1 MIDNLTKFRPVV
13 GVEENIKN
21 LSFNEGWVYFASD
34 TGKIFLD
41 VDGERVTMG
50 GSGASLFYF
59 EEDKVVELPNGAY
72 QLRLSTMLDG
82 QDPNAIKEIDLII
95 NTTTESFYRV
105 SSVDQDAG
113 IVEAELLTV
122 GGGSGGSGGGGGG
135 GEGSTTSIKIDVLDP
150 PAKDYVY
157 GQDSYARFVV
167 TASDDDLVT
176 LIVEITNPDLT
187 KTTENHT
194 ILNGQEITVN
204 IGKLMKI
211 GNSKLVIRAFG
222 ENSGTAAPKTYIS
235 RNTIQLRLIE
245 SSSFNPLAIQ
255 TGDAS
260 IQYRIEGSIQKT
272 VICYVDN
279 IPVASADY
287 APTITGTTQA
297 IVIPSGTVNHGVH
310 NVRLVLSA
318 IVSGNTV
325 VADPLEYEMAWAEEG
340 ETTPIIW
347 FPYGYKTK
355 IENYDDYVVEYR
367 VYNPLSEQSEMHI
380 YRNGVQIPISPLTVN
395 SQSTS
400 VSTQK
405 LALTDYELGTNI
417 YLMTVGSASKE
428 LSFEVVESTSRDM
441 NIDTAGLVLNLD
453 STGRSNSENIQNREI
468 WKYQDIQVQLNN
480 FNWYNNGWIM
490 DENGRSCLR
499 ISNGASIR
507 IPIPNNLNILN
518 SISLYSSLTFEFR
531 FKVRNIRE
539 YSTLILRNTNYTY
552 SEDASEA
559 ESQTG
564 GLDPTLSSVVGKFF
578 NSSSTGGLLIGTQE
592 AVYTTG
598 TSTVS
603 ARYKEDEII
612 TLSFVIEKKEALP
625 LIHIYING
633 IDSGITTYPSNT
645 SFDIRSNAIVFDST
659 VADIDLY
666 KVRIYR
672 RDLSSA
678 DIAKNYIVDI
688 KDVNT
693 YDVNQNIIQYR
704 SGESVPYLDYE
715 KLVAYN
721 NNIINNET
729 VRRPELL
736 TEPYV
741 VVKTIRDP
749 AKPQLTD
756 YMPYYKGD
764 KTVVNVK
771 FVNPYLDYLWDN
783 RENGVNNPLT
793 NAPITAEE
801 YLTSCPSFNYI
812 TTEKGI
818 EKNVKGKGQLN
829 VQGTSSQGYPRR
841 NYKWKASLKDKD
853 TGEQLTEWTYIDG
866 PLVGESLWKKKTI
879 EGSDITFSKWF
890 MDTKLVGSST
900 FCWKADYME
909 SSSSYNT
916 GMANFVKTLYNKHPL
931 EDYSGRAE
939 TNASLLRTTVYGF
952 PFLLFQEKQDGSYE
966 YLGRYNFNLDK
977 DSNERYG
984 FEDEGNSFVKDPTNP
999 AKFLPFS
1006 QVAECWEFEHNRGG
1020 FCSAKN
1026 KNFREFDPEK
1036 GTYSFLE
1043 AFDYRYNPN
1052 ADAMD
1057 DILEDATLS
1066 NDEKLEYWLGWTE
1079 HLQEVLIWLADLDCD
1094 GLSDD
1099 IPEEAAEKQEK
1110 LSTFKREFNEWFDLE
1125 YCEIYFICTE
1135 LFHMYDSRGKNMM
1148 WATWGP
1154 HEEGGNYIWYP
1165 IFYDMDTMF
1174 GLNNT
1179 GSPTWDYDV
1188 NPTEQGHF
1196 STSNHTLWQNL
1207 WACYA
1212 EDIKQKYRTL
1222 VDDKDI
1228 SYDALAGY
1236 FNFNPKITKSIAME
1250 GQRPINSI
1258 NLDEFYKYIAPSHPE
1273 YGFINTSGNKD
1284 TTSRFYYCLQG
1295 TRKLQ
1300 QELYFRNRLN
1310 FLNSKWEAGDYDR
1323 GNVNGQYQARYNANT
1338 AKTSDTYLYDPE
1350 KIGQTVQGDDGVL
1363 RTYSEIYPM
1372 PLDTDPTYRI
1382 RTFLKQY
1389 ASVYYDASATSLQP
1403 SDSKN
1408 PVTLP
1413 PRETDMKGILSTAN
1427 STQQLVYLGGAEYI
1441 ATLGDISK
1449 HYVNEINLSQLSR
1462 IEEVLIGSDEP
1473 GYYNDLLHDADF
1485 HINESTSK
1493 PKSLLK
1499 KVVLT
1504 GLRSLISTIDLETSE
1519 KMEEFRAL
1527 NTKIFGVTFAP
1538 GVQIHTLHLPKTVG
1552 QLILT
1557 EPVAL
1562 DTLLTERPV
1571 SNERGLYIE
1580 NITDNINNS
1589 KELDTISLNTLSI
1602 IGGALGYNS
1611 YKILNTVTAI
1621 KEVMINNGEDPVLS
1635 INLENVNW
1643 SPYRQITSGEIYISA
1658 DAANYKRLNGH
1669 YQLEN
1674 YTYNADTW
1682 DDDVVNGNIYLYNNA
1697 VYQQNSNVI
1706 TNLDLLDLY
1715 IDSYIEAVNYFNTH
1729 DEDKSKNHYKNTST
1743 SATIPTMPVI
1753 TGLMYVENGLDA
1765 IGVDEE
1771 RLSNK
1776 YNEYFPEL
1784 TIICNKVKKGYTT
1797 EYINIDDSGK
1807 EVVFEKQVISENDLT
1822 SSSGPI
1828 YPSANP
1834 TKSNYVFEGWSLSK
1848 TGDTI
1853 LTREQVEAYRYSSS
1867 NRNYTFYSIWRI
1879 QSFNIRFL
1887 NPDNDNLITEYQA
1900 DYGTFLHDPNVLP
1913 YSTREG
1919 ELQATERYTCIGWV
1933 LDKNNSYPR
1942 TMSEAKVNL
1951 LTLSAIMSQ
1960 NNDRTY
1966 YACFLKED
1974 CRTSPTDSKFFKFDQ
1989 ITGLNEC
1996 VCSPA
2001 DGAVLQ
2007 GKITIPTV
2015 YNGMTVVE
2023 LSGFGSGYMNINEP
2037 QQITHV
2043 YWYNTNGVSPQL
2055 KRIGDSAF
2063 RNCINLVYI
2072 DIPDTVEIIYQ
2083 YAFAVC
2089 KSLEMIDF
2097 SNLKRLE
2104 TIGNSAFNGAFGKYV
2119 GINLHFA
2126 GKTKNFGQ
2134 YSFAYL
2140 NSTNLGELKFG
2151 DGDDPVSFTDD
2162 ITMAAQSFVQGT
2174 GFNFQT
2180 VIFYY
2185 NPSITRKE
2193 TALEPLFSATYMNI
2207 SGATPSYIDV
2217 TTL

>member
-1 MIDNLTKFRPVV
+1 MA
-13 GVEENIKN
+13 
-21 LSFNEGWVYFASD
+21 FAA
-34 TGKIFLD
+34 TGCSSSSS
-41 VDGERVTMG
+41 VPGTG
-50 GSGASLFYF
+50 
-59 EEDKVVELPNGAY
+59 
-72 QLRLSTMLDG
+72 
-82 QDPNAIKEIDLII
+82 
-95 NTTTESFYRV
+95 TESNPYIY
-105 SSVDQDAG
+105 SEANGTAVD
-113 IVEAELLTV
+113 
-122 GGGSGGSGGGGGG
+122 
-135 GEGSTTSIKIDVLDP
+135 
-150 PAKDYVY
+150 
-157 GQDSYARFVV
+157 V
-167 TASDDDLVT
+167 TA
-176 LIVEITNPDLT
+176 N
-187 KTTENHT
+187 N
-194 ILNGQEITVN
+194 
-204 IGKLMKI
+204 
-211 GNSKLVIRAFG
+211 A
-222 ENSGTAAPKTYIS
+222 
-235 RNTIQLRLIE
+235 
-245 SSSFNPLAIQ
+245 
-255 TGDAS
+255 
-260 IQYRIEGSIQKT
+260 
-272 VICYVDN
+272 
-279 IPVASADY
+279 
-287 APTITGTTQA
+287 
-297 IVIPSGTVNHGVH
+297 
-310 NVRLVLSA
+310 NV
-318 IVSGNTV
+318 
-325 VADPLEYEMAWAEEG
+325 
-340 ETTPIIW
+340 
-347 FPYGYKTK
+347 
-355 IENYDDYVVEYR
+355 
-367 VYNPLSEQSEMHI
+367 
-380 YRNGVQIPISPLTVN
+380 
-395 SQSTS
+395 
-400 VSTQK
+400 
-405 LALTDYELGTNI
+405 
-417 YLMTVGSASKE
+417 
-428 LSFEVVESTSRDM
+428 
-441 NIDTAGLVLNLD
+441 
-453 STGRSNSENIQNREI
+453 
-468 WKYQDIQVQLNN
+468 
-480 FNWYNNGWIM
+480 
-490 DENGRSCLR
+490 
-499 ISNGASIR
+499 
-507 IPIPNNLNILN
+507 NNLN
-518 SISLYSSLTFEFR
+518 LT
-531 FKVRNIRE
+531 
-539 YSTLILRNTNYTY
+539 NTN
-552 SEDASEA
+552 
-559 ESQTG
+559 
-564 GLDPTLSSVVGKFF
+564 
-578 NSSSTGGLLIGTQE
+578 GT
-592 AVYTTG
+592 AV
-598 TSTVS
+598 
-603 ARYKEDEII
+603 K
-612 TLSFVIEKKEALP
+612 
-625 LIHIYING
+625 
-633 IDSGITTYPSNT
+633 
-645 SFDIRSNAIVFDST
+645 SNAT
-659 VADIDLY
+659 
-666 KVRIYR
+666 
-672 RDLSSA
+672 
-678 DIAKNYIVDI
+678 
-688 KDVNT
+688 
-693 YDVNQNIIQYR
+693 
-704 SGESVPYLDYE
+704 
-715 KLVAYN
+715 N
-721 NNIINNET
+721 NNISD
-729 VRRPELL
+729 VA
-736 TEPYV
+736 
-741 VVKTIRDP
+741 
-749 AKPQLTD
+749 AK
-756 YMPYYKGD
+756 
-764 KTVVNVK
+764 
-771 FVNPYLDYLWDN
+771 
-783 RENGVNNPLT
+783 
-793 NAPITAEE
+793 
-801 YLTSCPSFNYI
+801 
-812 TTEKGI
+812 
-818 EKNVKGKGQLN
+818 
-829 VQGTSSQGYPRR
+829 
-841 NYKWKASLKDKD
+841 
-853 TGEQLTEWTYIDG
+853 
-866 PLVGESLWKKKTI
+866 
-879 EGSDITFSKWF
+879 
-890 MDTKLVGSST
+890 
-900 FCWKADYME
+900 
-909 SSSSYNT
+909 
-916 GMANFVKTLYNKHPL
+916 
-931 EDYSGRAE
+931 
-939 TNASLLRTTVYGF
+939 
-952 PFLLFQEKQDGSYE
+952 
-966 YLGRYNFNLDK
+966 
-977 DSNERYG
+977 
-984 FEDEGNSFVKDPTNP
+984 
-999 AKFLPFS
+999 
-1006 QVAECWEFEHNRGG
+1006 
-1020 FCSAKN
+1020 
-1026 KNFREFDPEK
+1026 
-1036 GTYSFLE
+1036 
-1043 AFDYRYNPN
+1043 
-1052 ADAMD
+1052 
-1057 DILEDATLS
+1057 
-1066 NDEKLEYWLGWTE
+1066 
-1079 HLQEVLIWLADLDCD
+1079 
-1094 GLSDD
+1094 
-1099 IPEEAAEKQEK
+1099 
-1110 LSTFKREFNEWFDLE
+1110 
-1125 YCEIYFICTE
+1125 
-1135 LFHMYDSRGKNMM
+1135 
-1148 WATWGP
+1148 
-1154 HEEGGNYIWYP
+1154 GGNV
-1165 IFYDMDTMF
+1165 
-1174 GLNNT
+1174 
-1179 GSPTWDYDV
+1179 SP
-1188 NPTEQGHF
+1188 G
-1196 STSNHTLWQNL
+1196 
-1207 WACYA
+1207 
-1212 EDIKQKYRTL
+1212 
-1222 VDDKDI
+1222 
-1228 SYDALAGY
+1228 DA
-1236 FNFNPKITKSIAME
+1236 
-1250 GQRPINSI
+1250 
-1258 NLDEFYKYIAPSHPE
+1258 
-1273 YGFINTSGNKD
+1273 GNM
-1284 TTSRFYYCLQG
+1284 
-1295 TRKLQ
+1295 
-1300 QELYFRNRLN
+1300 
-1310 FLNSKWEAGDYDR
+1310 
-1323 GNVNGQYQARYNANT
+1323 
-1338 AKTSDTYLYDPE
+1338 TYTN
-1350 KIGQTVQGDDGVL
+1350 QTVSPDSIKVP
-1363 RTYSEIYPM
+1363 S
-1372 PLDTDPTYRI
+1372 
-1382 RTFLKQY
+1382 
-1389 ASVYYDASATSLQP
+1389 

-1580 NITDNINNS
+1580 GLTNQV
-1589 KELDTISLNTLSI
+1589 
-1602 IGGALGYNS
+1602 A
-1611 YKILNTVTAI
+1611 
-1621 KEVMINNGEDPVLS
+1621 
-1635 INLENVNW
+1635 
-1643 SPYRQITSGEIYISA
+1643 PYRQITSGEIYISA